1 MHNLKFGLGQ
11 SFKVNSL
18 KPNPGKFQFMILGI
32 NTDIK
37 IDLFVDGNKLEK
49 SHEVALL
56 GITIDDKL
64 SFKTY
69 IENIFEQQN
78 TNYTR

>member
-1 MHNLKFGLGQ
+1 
-11 SFKVNSL
+11 
-18 KPNPGKFQFMILGI
+18 MILGI

-37 IDLFVDGNKLEK
+37 IDLFLDGNKLEK

-56 GITIDDKL
+56 AITIDDKL